1 MSDRRRMTSLD
12 PERGRAIR
20 DRLLERATTS
30 RAVAS
35 QFTTIRSGDGAW
47 TSIVPGARAKKLK
60 FPGSH
65 SALVEIDAGATLPMH
80 RHHEHEECFVLR
92 GEVEMGDLRVYAR
105 EYHLAPAGTRHS
117 AVRSRTGALLFL
129 RGAPIV
135 NLAMMAR
142 SVIAAWVLPPE
153 STQAITIRENE
164 GSWQEYLPGV
174 EVKTYRQGEDGDSTL
189 VRLHPGAA
197 LRAGAGEFGDE
208 FVVVDG
214 EAFFDDT
221 LLRSGEYQ
229 FAPAGSQQRHV
240 TSDVGALLYRRGRFA
255 I

>member
-1 MSDRRRMTSLD
+1 MSDRRRPMSLD

-20 DRLLERATTS
+20 GRLLERASTS
-30 RAVAS
+30 RAAAS
-35 QFTTIRSGDGAW
+35 QFVTIRSDDGAW
-47 TSIVPGARAKKLK
+47 TPIVPGARAKKLK

-65 SALVEIDAGATLPMH
+65 SALVELDAGATLPMH

-153 STQAITIRENE
+153 GTQPITIRENE
-164 GSWQEYLPGV
+164 GVWQAYMPGV
-174 EVKTYRQGEDGDSTL
+174 EVKTYRQADDGDSTL
-189 VRLHPGAA
+189 VRLQPGAA
-197 LRAGAGEFGDE
+197 MQASAGAFGDE
-208 FVVVDG
+208 FIVVDG
-214 EAFFDDT
+214 EVFLGDT

-229 FAPAGSQQRHV
+229 FAPAGSQRREV
-240 TSDVGALLYRRGRFA
+240 TSDVGALLYRRGSFA